1 MGERVSASE
10 GTLSRRGAGAM
21 TGTSVGDPPDGGGG
35 EEHRAIEPE
44 DNRRAWRSHATFC
57 QWHQRNRSG
66 KERESKQIFVSVHKK
81 ERRTEELFKF

>member
-10 GTLSRRGAGAM
+10 GTLSWRGAGAM

-44 DNRRAWRSHATFC
+44 DNRRRALRSHATFC
-57 QWHQRNRSG
+57 RSRLPVAPEKPVG
-66 KERESKQIFVSVHKK
+66 KGEGIKTNIRECA
-81 ERRTEELFKF
+81 